1 MAKIKSFSDLQF
13 VTSRG
18 SNAAAQMGDYTLNYL
33 FNAAAKKGNRYSGDG
48 SGLTFRTAPHPD
60 IFTTAIKWRAYQA
73 MRHAVRDEINDYNN
87 KKLYQA
93 IAGEKSVFGQNKK
106 NLSQL
111 IVKTQLADMETFN
124 ELGVF
129 LKYMGKV
136 ANEALVMWIPSD
148 TQHTLTFKTYADKL
162 KNLSHGYTSN
172 SSSEFFNVDDPI
184 SELSDTV
191 KVAADPV
198 FIDLGA
204 MVEFSSENNIVLT
217 KVQGRDCSRKEFISG
232 GDMRFSVQGCIFSN
246 YPDVYPYSEVSK
258 LRKIFQHKGT
268 VKVANIMFDQY
279 NVTEIVITDFRM
291 SQQEGFKNK
300 QPYSFSCVAI
310 EPDKVE
316 DTVKDTISV
325 ANAVIQEEKG
335 TGWTDALQKVTSLS
349 ADLAN
354 DTVNYLLDSTIAKI

>member
-1 MAKIKSFSDLQF
+1 MIDHGRCAVIFVSDSQQRDAVLDAFLQ
-13 VTSRG
+13 
-18 SNAAAQMGDYTLNYL
+18 
-33 FNAAAKKGNRYSGDG
+33 
-48 SGLTFRTAPHPD
+48 
-60 IFTTAIKWRAYQA
+60 
-73 MRHAVRDEINDYNN
+73 DE
-87 KKLYQA
+87 
-93 IAGEKSVFGQNKK
+93 
-106 NLSQL
+106 L

-124 ELGVF
+124 ELGIF

-172 SSSEFFNVDDPI
+172 SASELFNVDDPI

-204 MVEFSSENNIVLT
+204 MVEFSSENNIILT
-217 KVQGRDCSRKEFISG
+217 KVQGRDCS
-232 GDMRFSVQGCIFSN
+232 
-246 YPDVYPYSEVSK
+246 SK

-268 VKVANIMFDQY
+268 VKVANLMFDQY

-310 EPDKVE
+310 EPDKIE
-316 DTVKDTISV
+316 DVVKDTISV